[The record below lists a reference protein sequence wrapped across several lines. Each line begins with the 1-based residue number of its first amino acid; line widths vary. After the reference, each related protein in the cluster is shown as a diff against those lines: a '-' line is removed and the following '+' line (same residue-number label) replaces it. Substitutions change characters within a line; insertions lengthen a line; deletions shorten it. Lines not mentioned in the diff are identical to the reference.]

1 MTDNN
6 ENYENAIQ
14 NMSLV
19 LSGLNDVIDQSIF
32 DDVVFLDYLNNIIAS
47 YIDISDEDINQMDI
61 ELEQYINNTLYD
73 ETQTPRPTPKKV
85 HLKSKQYKYYKKAI
99 KDIHKECSI
108 CMDEYAPTSS
118 MTITECNHS
127 FHKDCI
133 KEWSKYQENL
143 TCPNCRHE
151 L

>member
-1 MTDNN
+1 MTDNIIRTN
-6 ENYENAIQ
+6 NDINLI
-14 NMSLV
+14 
-19 LSGLNDVIDQSIF
+19 LSGLNDDIDQSIF

-47 YIDISDEDINQMDI
+47 YIMSDEDINQMDI

-108 CMDEYAPTSS
+108 CMDEYEPTSS

-133 KEWSKYQENL
+133 KEWSKYIENL
-143 TCPNCRHE
+143 SCPNCRHE

>member
-1 MTDNN
+1 MTDNIIRTN
-6 ENYENAIQ
+6 NDINLI
-14 NMSLV
+14 LT
-19 LSGLNDVIDQSIF
+19 GLNDDIDQSIF

-47 YIDISDEDINQMDI
+47 YIMSDEDINQMDI

-85 HLKSKQYKYYKKAI
+85 HLKSKQYKYYKKVI
-99 KDIHKECSI
+99 KDTHKECSI

>member
-1 MTDNN
+1 MTDNIIRTN
-6 ENYENAIQ
+6 NDINLI
-14 NMSLV
+14 LT
-19 LSGLNDVIDQSIF
+19 GLNDDIDQSIF

-47 YIDISDEDINQMDI
+47 YIMSDEDINQMDI

-108 CMDEYAPTSS
+108 CMDEYEPTSS
-118 MTITECNHS
+118 MTITACNHS

-133 KEWSKYQENL
+133 KEWSKYIENL
-143 TCPNCRHE
+143 SCPNCRHE